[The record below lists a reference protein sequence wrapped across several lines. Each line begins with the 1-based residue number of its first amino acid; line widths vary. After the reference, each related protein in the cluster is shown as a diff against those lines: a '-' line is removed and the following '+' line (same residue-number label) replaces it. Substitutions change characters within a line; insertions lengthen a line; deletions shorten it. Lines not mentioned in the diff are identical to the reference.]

1 VSGGAGTATVSASAR
16 VTASAAFTRGRRL
29 SGIVIAARAAAVTAR
44 KASRSAAMTPRAS
57 VVTLEKSLE
66 RLAELYPDGPK
77 ALPPELT

>member
-1 VSGGAGTATVSASAR
+1 
-16 VTASAAFTRGRRL
+16 
-29 SGIVIAARAAAVTAR
+29 
-44 KASRSAAMTPRAS
+44 MTPRAS